1 MVPVLDLKSNVK
13 TDQQRKEKVVV
24 KSMGLGVTLPAF
36 NGMPGVSQAT
46 EKNLAQFLKD
56 INLIQRFRQSKLSNY
71 YWLLIIVY
79 LYNYYVD
86 SMLHVLCIE
95 WECNGSKCLGFRLLA
110 FKPSSTTS

>member
-46 EKNLAQFLKD
+46 EK
-56 INLIQRFRQSKLSNY
+56 
-71 YWLLIIVY
+71 
-79 LYNYYVD
+79 
-86 SMLHVLCIE
+86 
-95 WECNGSKCLGFRLLA
+95 
-110 FKPSSTTS
+110 T